1 MKRIPDKRI
10 TSKVKPTLS
19 KIPNFL
25 LNLFLVFEILLCRWS
40 FDTNAE
46 LLNSSKDVDS
56 SFKTTWLI
64 LDIFSVL
71 VLVVD
76 GGRVPRIGVTKTSN
90 IWIVQWNQWY
100 FYR

>member
-1 MKRIPDKRI
+1 
-10 TSKVKPTLS
+10 L
-19 KIPNFL
+19 
-25 LNLFLVFEILLCRWS
+25 
-40 FDTNAE
+40 DTNAE

-56 SFKTTWLI
+56 SFKTPGLI

-90 IWIVQWNQWY
+90 I
-100 FYR
+100 